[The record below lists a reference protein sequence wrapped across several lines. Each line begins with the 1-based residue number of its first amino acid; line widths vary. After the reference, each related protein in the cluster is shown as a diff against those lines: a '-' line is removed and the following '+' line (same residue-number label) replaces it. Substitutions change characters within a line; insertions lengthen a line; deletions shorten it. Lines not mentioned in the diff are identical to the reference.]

1 MIEFI
6 HRHPI
11 IIKALL
17 TVVTLTFIITGG
29 YFMLGGQTVEEY
41 AAKVNGRVI
50 TMPQYQDA
58 LYRMQDIYRNLYKGN
73 IPDNISKQLGMNTIK
88 GMIDRRLLLAE
99 AKREGLSV
107 SDREISD
114 VVVQSKSFQDENG
127 RFNKKLYIQA
137 LQQNGMTPAIYER
150 RLRDEILTEK
160 LQDLVK
166 SSVYVTEDE
175 ARDYYKSQLAM
186 QNKPFDEKDFQAQ
199 KKNLSGMLT
208 LIMQEKQVETF
219 KEGLRARA
227 KIILNPSIT
236 SANS

>member
-17 TVVTLTFIITGG
+17 TIVTLTFIITGG
-29 YFMLGGQTVEEY
+29 YMLGRQAVVEY
-41 AAKVNGRVI
+41 AAKVGDQTI

-58 LYRMQDIYRNLYKGN
+58 LYRAQEIYRNLYKGN
-73 IPDNISKQLGMNTIK
+73 IPDNIAKQLGMNTIR
-88 GMIDRRLLLAE
+88 GMVDGKLLLAE
-99 AKREGLSV
+99 AKKEGLSV
-107 SDREISD
+107 SNKEISD
-114 VVVQSKSFQDENG
+114 AVIQNRSFQDQNG
-127 RFNKKLYIQA
+127 SFSRKLYIQV

-150 RLRDEILTEK
+150 RLRDDMLTEK
-160 LQDLVK
+160 LRDMVK

-175 ARDYYKSQLAM
+175 TRDYYKSQLAV

-208 LIMQEKQVETF
+208 LVMQEKQVESF
-219 KEGLRARA
+219 MDGLRKGATI
-227 KIILNPSIT
+227 KINPSIL

>member
-29 YFMLGGQTVEEY
+29 YMLGRQAVVDY
-41 AAKVNGRVI
+41 AAKVNGQI
-50 TMPQYQDA
+50 ISMPQYQDA
-58 LYRMQDIYRNLYKGN
+58 LYRAQEMYRNLYKGN
-73 IPDNISKQLGMNTIK
+73 IPDNIAKQMGMNIIG
-88 GMIDRRLLLAE
+88 GMVNRKLMLAE
-99 AKREGLSV
+99 AKKEGFSV
-107 SDREISD
+107 SDKEISD
-114 VVVQSKSFQDENG
+114 AVVQNKSFQGENG
-127 RFNKKLYIQA
+127 SFSRNIYIQV

-150 RLRDEILTEK
+150 RIRDDMMTEK
-160 LQDLVK
+160 LQDMVK

-175 ARDYYKSQLAM
+175 VRDYYKSQLAL

-208 LIMQEKQVETF
+208 LVVQEKQVESF
-219 KEGLRARA
+219 MDGLRKGATI
-227 KIILNPSIT
+227 KINPSIL